1 MRYFL
6 NKSLII
12 TKKLNFSKQKFVQR
26 LLFQPLTHT
35 LTPTHPLTHTHTH
48 IHTHTHTHTHRQTDR
63 DTYTHW
69 AWYHGYWW
77 KKSSCSFL
85 GRTHLTLL
93 SSFLQEKKLLK
104 QTTKEKILFQPSF
117 QINPKAI
124 RRSREN

>member
-48 IHTHTHTHTHRQTDR
+48 THTHRQTDR
-63 DTYTHW
+63 QGHIHTLSLVSW
-69 AWYHGYWW
+69 LLM
-77 KKSSCSFL
+77 KKVL
-85 GRTHLTLL
+85 MLL
-93 SSFLQEKKLLK
+93 PRPHPFNTTELFFARKK
-104 QTTKEKILFQPSF
+104 TT
-117 QINPKAI
+117 
-124 RRSREN
+124 

>member
-48 IHTHTHTHTHRQTDR
+48 TDR
-63 DTYTHW
+63 DTYTI
-69 AWYHGYWW
+69 GPGIMVIDE
-77 KKSSCSFL
+77 KSP
-85 GRTHLTLL
+85 HA
-93 SSFLQEKKLLK
+93 
-104 QTTKEKILFQPSF
+104 PS
-117 QINPKAI
+117 
-124 RRSREN
+124 

>member
-48 IHTHTHTHTHRQTDR
+48 TYTHTHTHTHRQTDR
-63 DTYTHW
+63 QGHIHTLSLVSW
-69 AWYHGYWW
+69 LLM
-77 KKSSCSFL
+77 KKVL
-85 GRTHLTLL
+85 MLL
-93 SSFLQEKKLLK
+93 PRPHPFNTTELFFARKK
-104 QTTKEKILFQPSF
+104 TT
-117 QINPKAI
+117 
-124 RRSREN
+124 

>member
-48 IHTHTHTHTHRQTDR
+48 IHTHTHTHTHTDRQTG
-63 DTYTHW
+63 THT
-69 AWYHGYWW
+69 HIEPGIMVIDE
-77 KKSSCSFL
+77 KSP
-85 GRTHLTLL
+85 HA
-93 SSFLQEKKLLK
+93 
-104 QTTKEKILFQPSF
+104 PS
-117 QINPKAI
+117 
-124 RRSREN
+124 

>member
-48 IHTHTHTHTHRQTDR
+48 THTQTGTHTHIGPGIMVIDE
-63 DTYTHW
+63 
-69 AWYHGYWW
+69 
-77 KKSSCSFL
+77 KSP
-85 GRTHLTLL
+85 HA
-93 SSFLQEKKLLK
+93 
-104 QTTKEKILFQPSF
+104 PS
-117 QINPKAI
+117 
-124 RRSREN
+124 